1 MQNNNNWHKF
11 DIQSKL
17 NRFFIIVIL
26 IIYCTLGLCKN
37 MSKAFPDSH
46 QTKVFFK
53 ISIFLV
59 EKVYSKETISI
70 ELNLTF
76 SKALK

>member
-1 MQNNNNWHKF
+1 
-11 DIQSKL
+11 
-17 NRFFIIVIL
+17 
-26 IIYCTLGLCKN
+26 

-76 SKALK
+76 SKAQK